1 MAPRRPPQNGGYTVP
16 DILAWLEEHGSAVN
30 IAGMARFGINTA
42 TAFGIGNAELRPF
55 ARTLGRDHDRALALW
70 QTGYREARLLALFTD
85 DPKQVS
91 PALARTMA
99 ADFDS
104 WEIVDTA
111 ADLFV
116 EAGHLD
122 ELVPEF
128 AADER
133 EFVRRTAFAMI
144 ASGAVHLKKRD
155 DADFLRLLP
164 LIEDHTRDPRN
175 FVRKAVNWALRNIG
189 KRSPACHGPALALAE
204 KLAPG
209 EDKTARWIGKD
220 AVREL
225 ADPKTLNRLKRKQPP
240 AEARRSRSLRP
251 QS

>member
-1 MAPRRPPQNGGYTVP
+1 MAPRRPPENADHSVP
-16 DILAWLEEHGSAVN
+16 DILAWLEEHGSADNV
-30 IAGMARFGINTA
+30 AGMARYGINTA
-42 TAFGIGNAELRPF
+42 RAFGVGNADLRPF
-55 ARTLGRDHDRALALW
+55 SKTLGRNHERALALW
-70 QTGYREARLLALFTD
+70 RTGYREARLLALFTD
-85 DPKQVS
+85 EPKRVS
-91 PALARTMA
+91 PDQAREIA

-128 AADER
+128 AADDR

-144 ASGAVHLKKRD
+144 ASGAVHLKTRD
-155 DADFLRLLP
+155 DADFLNFLP
-164 LIEDHTRDPRN
+164 LIEQHARDPRN

-189 KRSPACHGPALALAE
+189 KRSLACHGPALALAE
-204 KLAPG
+204 KLAASQ
-209 EDKTARWIGKD
+209 DKTARWIGKD

-225 ADPKTLNRLKRKQPP
+225 ADPDRVAMIGQKKTPGNRRTVLGKP
-240 AEARRSRSLRP
+240 
-251 QS
+251 